1 MAAKLYNNI
10 QASCQLPLAKFLN
23 GLGIEGAG
31 MRTWEKLLE
40 HYPSLDAILGMTEA
54 ELTEIEGFAEKSA
67 EQIVH
72 GLKVKKPVIQ
82 RLLKVGVEPQAPKR
96 KHAPGSGPLAGKQFV
111 ITGSLSRPRD
121 EIEKAIRE
129 AGGKTGSSVSK
140 NTFALVTNDT
150 DTGSSKMK
158 KAKEL
163 GIPIW
168 SEDQL
173 MAMMEGQ

>member
-1 MAAKLYNNI
+1 
-10 QASCQLPLAKFLN
+10 
-23 GLGIEGAG
+23 
-31 MRTWEKLLE
+31 
-40 HYPSLDAILGMTEA
+40 MTTA
-54 ELTEIEGFAEKSA
+54 ELIEIEGFAEKSA

-72 GLKVKKPVIQ
+72 GLKVKKPVIT

-96 KHAPGSGPLAGKQFV
+96 KHAPGTGPLAGKQFV

-121 EIEKAIRE
+121 TIEKAIRE

-140 NTFALVTNDT
+140 NTFALVTNDE

-173 MAMMEGQ
+173 MAMMEG

>member
-1 MAAKLYNNI
+1 
-10 QASCQLPLAKFLN
+10 
-23 GLGIEGAG
+23 
-31 MRTWEKLLE
+31 
-40 HYPSLDAILGMTEA
+40 
-54 ELTEIEGFAEKSA
+54 
-67 EQIVH
+67 
-72 GLKVKKPVIQ
+72 
-82 RLLKVGVEPQAPKR
+82 
-96 KHAPGSGPLAGKQFV
+96 LAGKQFV

-121 EIEKAIRE
+121 EIEKVIRE